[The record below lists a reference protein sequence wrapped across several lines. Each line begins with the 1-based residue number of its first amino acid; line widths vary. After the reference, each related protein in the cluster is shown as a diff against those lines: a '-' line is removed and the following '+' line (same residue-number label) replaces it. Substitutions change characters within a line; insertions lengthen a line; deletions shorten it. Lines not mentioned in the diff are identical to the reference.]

1 MRADLNTACLAC
13 TSLNSAK
20 LSGMELGIRGMSHV
34 DIPAPI
40 AWYDIEK
47 DGKNNDSPDRNIVT
61 DFSGNGRHLTLY
73 NFAYSAQSGYH
84 GYENWLFSKPRIE
97 YERGRHTETA
107 IEIGVYYYKQYDS
120 FDAIISNMQE
130 GDYIYYFYRYKTSG
144 SIHSHTYIRGNGRHS
159 FPGKKKD
166 GDRLFYGFN
175 LSPGVVIEVVPKYPS
190 GLAFDGISDYAQ
202 FVGDLGLKDYTVIL
216 DREYPAGNY
225 TLLRKIPLISSTIN
239 ETNTPFIMETL
250 KSKYNG
256 SAYSYNRETYV
267 GDSSGLGR
275 FYVIQTPTKY
285 RRIFRF
291 SETSNVSFQIERGA
305 SIDTGKGLSLG
316 GVSEGKDCFPLVL
329 YKLLI
334 FDVTLSAEQIKA
346 ARLMYGF
353 KKT

>member
-34 DIPAPI
+34 VIPPPI

-97 YERGRHTETA
+97 YERGSSAKFNFVYNKNLNSFNA
-107 IEIGVYYYKQYDS
+107 IL
-120 FDAIISNMQE
+120 SNMQE
-130 GDYIYYFYRYKTSG
+130 GDYICYYYRTNSG
-144 SIHSHTYIRGNGRHS
+144 SIYNRTYIRGNGWDT
-159 FPGKKKD
+159 FPGKTAN
-166 GDRLFYGFN
+166 GYRLYYEFN
-175 LSPGVVIEVVPKYPS
+175 LSPGVVIEVVPKYPH

-216 DREYPAGNY
+216 DREYPAGNHV
-225 TLLRKIPLISSTIN
+225 LLRKIPLISSTIN

-250 KSKYNG
+250 KSNYDG

-267 GDSSGLGR
+267 GDSSVLGR

-285 RRIFRF
+285 RRIFRL